1 MGHNIIAAGPDPVD
15 LRDGSGHSLAM
26 KNLRATA
33 LALFRAAVQRAD
45 PARALRDQLTRTP
58 LPPLPDGGRTI
69 IIALGKAAS
78 PMMRQALLM
87 IPEPRQALVVTN
99 PENLCDIPGAICM
112 AGAHP
117 VPDQTSAASGRAVID
132 LLQCAS
138 AKDRVVA
145 LISGGGSALMVAPA
159 PGLTLA
165 DKATVNSQLLVSGLD
180 ITDMNL
186 IRQQLSDLKGG
197 GLLRHAAPAPVSAFI
212 LSDVIGDDLRAI
224 ASGPSVGPIGSRA
237 QARERMQRAGVWQAM
252 PAAVRAH
259 LSAAETAAGT
269 AAKASNTLI
278 GSNRHSLQAMLD
290 SATGWDAQLVTDTL
304 VGDVEH
310 AAQSVLDAAL
320 AAPSDRPIALIFGG
334 ETTVQIKGSGLGGR
348 NQELA
353 LRVAKL
359 GAEKLTG
366 DWLFL
371 SGGTDGRDGP
381 TQAAGGIVTA
391 DTWARIRNSGA
402 DPDALL
408 DNNDSNTALAAAEA
422 LLITGGTGTNVAD
435 VQVFLRHP
443 D

>member
-1 MGHNIIAAGPDPVD
+1 MKD
-15 LRDGSGHSLAM
+15 LRD
-26 KNLRATA
+26 TA
-33 LALFRAAVQRAD
+33 LALFHAAVKRAD

-58 LPPLPDGGRTI
+58 LPPLPDGGRSI

-87 IPEPRQALVVTN
+87 TPEPRQALVVTN
-99 PENLCDIPGAICM
+99 PENLCDIPGATCM

-117 VPDQTSAASGRAVID
+117 VPDDTSAAAGRAVID
-132 LLQCAS
+132 LLQSAR

-165 DKATVNSQLLVSGLD
+165 DKATVNRALLASGLD
-180 ITDMNL
+180 INDMNL

-237 QARERMQRAGVWQAM
+237 QARERMQRAGIWQAM
-252 PAAVRAH
+252 PAAVRTH
-259 LSAAETAAGT
+259 LNATDTASGAT
-269 AAKASNTLI
+269 PKASNTLI

-290 SATGWDAQLVTDTL
+290 AAIGWDAQLVSDTL

-310 AAQSVLDAAL
+310 AAQSVVDAAL
-320 AAPSDRPIALIFGG
+320 AAPSDRPIALVFGG

-359 GAEKLTG
+359 AAEQLTG
-366 DWLFL
+366 NWLFL

-381 TQAAGGIVTA
+381 TQAAGGIVTP
-391 DTWARIRNSGA
+391 DTWVQIRNSGA

-408 DNNDSNTALAAAEA
+408 DNNDSNTALAAADA
-422 LLITGGTGTNVAD
+422 LLTIGGTGTNVAD
-435 VQVFLRHP
+435 VQVFLRRP
-443 D
+443 G